1 MACGAAGRP
10 PPVSRFVGRL
20 AAAMGARTI
29 TRLKAVSPTSRCA
42 YSRRVEQDEDL
53 WSKLIFVSIVCTDR
67 GQHRRTR
74 LTTARMRRSER
85 GMNWPLERFAPP
97 VPDAKPQSFV
107 CPRCTRTPQVKTDK
121 WWMLLEAVVM
131 DHQKEFDI
139 SLLP

>member
-1 MACGAAGRP
+1 M
-10 PPVSRFVGRL
+10 
-20 AAAMGARTI
+20 
-29 TRLKAVSPTSRCA
+29 
-42 YSRRVEQDEDL
+42 EQDEDL

-107 CPRCTRTPQVKTDK
+107 CREAYTFVCPRCTRTPQVKTDK